1 MVTAL
6 SSPNTATEQERQYR
20 WSRTRT
26 FMDDHGLDAL
36 LIFGSD
42 RSDRYDAGQYLTY
55 DRRYQHLVFPREGEP
70 VMIAFAAQVATQNM
84 VARERGQSSWITD
97 IRTGAVT
104 HLGPEILKEKGLHKG
119 RIGVIG
125 AGWGGPFFRY
135 GWVPKDAWEAVQAGL
150 PDATIVPITQEYGL
164 VMAEKS
170 KADLAHLRRA
180 AQAGDEAIRAMMA
193 VARPG
198 VTETEVYAA
207 GYAAQLK
214 LGMRVT
220 WMLFQTGLQNPS
232 WGEPTWLI
240 RGHKPRV
247 LEANDMVGAEI
258 FPNFA
263 ELNTHVNMSFTLGTV
278 PDETQRCHEIAR
290 ESFEIGM
297 QMLRP
302 GASFRDV
309 FEAMEEPTRRA
320 GAWHLTPQIAALNPL
335 LGGGPS
341 ADGIRDQLP
350 DMASQYPL
358 VDGGERMPF
367 DYEIKEGMTFSLQP
381 DCRFGRYWSLIGG
394 VVAVTGDGVESY
406 NTLSTRMN
414 HID

>member
-1 MVTAL
+1 VTAF
-6 SSPNTATEQERQYR
+6 SSPAAIDQERNYR
-20 WSRTRT
+20 WSRARQ
-26 FMDDHGLDAL
+26 FMEENDLDAL

-42 RSDRYDAGQYLTY
+42 RSDRYDAGQYLTF
-55 DRRYQHLVFPREGEP
+55 DRRYQHLIFPREGEP

-84 VARERGQSSWITD
+84 VARERGHESWIAD

-104 HLGPEILKEKGLHKG
+104 QLGPQVIKEKGLARG

-150 PDATIVPITQEYGL
+150 PDATLVPVTQEYGL
-164 VMAEKS
+164 VMAQKS

-180 AQAGDEAIRAMMA
+180 SEAGDVAIRAMMD

-198 VTETEVYAA
+198 ASETEIYAA

-220 WMLFQTGLQNPS
+220 WMLFQTGYENPS

-240 RGHKPRV
+240 RGHAPRV
-247 LEANDMVGAEI
+247 LQADDMVGAEI

-263 ELNTHVNMSFTLGTV
+263 ELNTHVNMSFTLGKV
-278 PDETQRCHEIAR
+278 PDQTRRCHDIAR
-290 ESFEIGM
+290 ESYEIGLS
-297 QMLRP
+297 MLRP
-302 GASFRDV
+302 GASFREI
-309 FEAMEEPTRRA
+309 FEAMEEPTRRN

-350 DMASQYPL
+350 DMAAKYPF
-358 VDGGERMPF
+358 VEGGERMPF
-367 DYEIKEGMTFSLQP
+367 DYEISEGMSFSLQP
-381 DCRFGRYWSLIGG
+381 DCRFGRHWSLIGS
-394 VVAVTGDGVESY
+394 VVAVTADGAQAY
-406 NTLSTRMN
+406 NTLSTKMN
-414 HID
+414 HIG

>member
-1 MVTAL
+1 MAAI
-6 SSPNTATEQERQYR
+6 SIPNTATEQEREYR
-20 WSRTRT
+20 WSRARA
-26 FMDDHGLDAL
+26 FMAENNLDGL

-42 RSDRYDAGQYLTY
+42 RSDRYDAGQYLTF
-55 DRRYQHLVFPREGEP
+55 DRRYQHVVFPREGEP
-70 VMIAFAAQVATQNM
+70 TMIAFAAQVATQNM

-104 HLGPEILKEKGLHKG
+104 QLGPEIIKEKGLDKG

-135 GWVPKDAWEAVQAGL
+135 GWVPKDAWEAVVAAL
-150 PDATIVPITQEYGL
+150 PNATIVPVTQEFGL
-164 VMAEKS
+164 VMAQKS
-170 KADLAHLRRA
+170 KTDLAHLKRA
-180 AQAGDEAIRAMMA
+180 AQAGDTAIEAMMA

-198 VTETEVYAA
+198 ATETEIYAA
-207 GYAAQLK
+207 GYAAQLS

-220 WMLFQTGLQNPS
+220 WMLFQTGYENPS

-240 RGHKPRV
+240 RGHQPRR
-247 LEANDMVGAEI
+247 LEADDIVGAEI

-263 ELNTHVNMSFTLGTV
+263 ELNTHVNMSFTLGKV
-278 PDETQRCHEIAR
+278 PDQTRRCHDIAR
-290 ESFEIGM
+290 ESYATG
-297 QMLRP
+297 LDLLKP

-309 FEAMEEPTRRA
+309 FEAMEEPTRRN

-341 ADGIRDQLP
+341 ADGVRDQLP
-350 DMASQYPL
+350 DMARLYPH
-358 VDGGERMPF
+358 VEGGERMPF
-367 DYEIKEGMTFSLQP
+367 DYEIKPGMTFSLQP
-381 DCRFGRYWSLIGG
+381 DCRFGRHWSLIGG
-394 VVAVTGDGVESY
+394 VVAVTESGVEEY

-414 HID
+414 SVA